1 MRLPAINQKLIRF
14 MMDNEV
20 DNKADTESEYIS
32 VGTLAAKNS
41 YNIYL
46 GLSGDSLAFTLV
58 HVSVFTLT
66 LLYVGIRL
74 ARWWQKKNC
83 PAALLGYYQV
93 RSLLSVSVTSDTNMF
108 MNFCL
113 MKELNPLSNLVS
125 ICR

>member
-14 MMDNEV
+14 MMDNKV
-20 DNKADTESEYIS
+20 DNKADTEFEFIS

-74 ARWWQKKNC
+74 ARRWQKKNC
-83 PAALLGYYQV
+83 PAGRPAW
-93 RSLLSVSVTSDTNMF
+93 LLSGEITTVSVSY
-108 MNFCL
+108 
-113 MKELNPLSNLVS
+113 
-125 ICR
+125 I